1 MKVLKDYNGKYWLFC
16 YETGNFRNINSTGAG
31 KVASVCE
38 IEIEEYSTKEQ
49 FEKERKYLLN
59 KYGKGK

>member
-16 YETGNFRNINSTGAG
+16 YETGKFRNINRTGAG

-38 IEIEEYSTKEQ
+38 IEIEEYPTKEQ
-49 FEKERKYLLN
+49 FENERKYLLN
-59 KYGKGK
+59 KYGKEK

>member
-16 YETGNFRNINSTGAG
+16 YETGNFRNINCAGAG

-38 IEIEEYSTKEQ
+38 IEIEEYCTKEQ
-49 FEKERKYLLN
+49 FENERKYLLN
-59 KYGKGK
+59 KYGKEK

>member
-16 YETGNFRNINSTGAG
+16 YETGKFRNINRAGAG

-38 IEIEEYSTKEQ
+38 IEIEEYNTKDQ
-49 FEKERKYLLN
+49 FEIERNYLLN
-59 KYGKGK
+59 KYSKEK